1 MSYLKKLQAEFERK
15 KINFKDYS
23 TKRKEYHSLENDDK
37 LEIDKKYQL
46 DGLTYDIVG
55 ENYIIQSR
63 DFIIYKHNKE
73 DLENKTENSIILN
86 KNKKI
91 RLGIAVAMIISLFL
105 PFLKLGAL
113 SMSLID
119 GISQNA
125 TLELLLLILM
135 VIVFGVL
142 TFMDKYLGAR
152 ICSGLVLSV
161 CLYAAFKMASLGI
174 DFNIFSLLGIGAY
187 LLLLSSIAGVIFSKP
202 EK

>member
-1 MSYLKKLQAEFERK
+1 
-15 KINFKDYS
+15 
-23 TKRKEYHSLENDDK
+23 
-37 LEIDKKYQL
+37 
-46 DGLTYDIVG
+46 
-55 ENYIIQSR
+55 
-63 DFIIYKHNKE
+63 
-73 DLENKTENSIILN
+73 
-86 KNKKI
+86 
-91 RLGIAVAMIISLFL
+91 
-105 PFLKLGAL
+105 
-113 SMSLID
+113 MSLID

-161 CLYAAFKMASLGI
+161 CLYTAFKMASFGI